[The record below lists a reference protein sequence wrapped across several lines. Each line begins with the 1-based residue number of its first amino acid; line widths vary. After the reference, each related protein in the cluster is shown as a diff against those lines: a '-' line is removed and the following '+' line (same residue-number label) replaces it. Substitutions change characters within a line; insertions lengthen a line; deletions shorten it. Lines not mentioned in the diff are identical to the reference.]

1 MKVEIAATFAAAPAP
16 IWESMVASRQMV
28 QWFCKEATFDA
39 RVGKPYRVVLPGK
52 ADVPETITGRVL
64 AWVPEVR
71 LSLSVTGAHLAGETT
86 VTLFLASQ
94 GDGSTK
100 LMIVH
105 DGFKRLPSKIRTEA
119 AEAAERFW
127 RTTIAQLATHLG
139 VAVQEAATPVA
150 AK

>member
-1 MKVEIAATFAAAPAP
+1 MKVEIAATIAAAPAP
-16 IWESMVASRQMV
+16 IWEAMVASRQMV
-28 QWFCKEATFDA
+28 QWLAKEAQFDA
-39 RVGKPYRVVLPGK
+39 RVGKPYRVVLAG
-52 ADVPETITGRVL
+52 AGDEVETITGRVL

-71 LSLSVTGAHLAGETT
+71 LSLSVTGTHLAGETS

-100 LMIVH
+100 LTIVQ

-127 RTTIAQLATHLG
+127 YATVEKLAGYLG
-139 VAVQEAATPVA
+139 AGIVTAAPVA

>member
-1 MKVEIAATFAAAPAP
+1 MKVEIAATIAAAPAP
-16 IWESMVASRQMV
+16 IWEAMVASRQMV
-28 QWFCKEATFDA
+28 QWLAKEAQFDA
-39 RVGKPYRVVLPGK
+39 RVGKPYRVVLAGDP
-52 ADVPETITGRVL
+52 AETITGRVL

-71 LSLSVTGAHLAGETT
+71 LSLSVTGTHLAGETT

-94 GDGSTK
+94 TDGSTK
-100 LMIVH
+100 LTIVH

-127 RTTIAQLATHLG
+127 QTTTAKLAAHLG
-139 VAVQEAATPVA
+139 AAIVDAAPVA